1 MLINPFAPIAFIKI
15 TSLKAT
21 TFFLLILLIK
31 SNLLRLK
38 GGLIG
43 GLFALILIS
52 GILASTSIA
61 VGSLIYAYK
70 VKNKTERKN
79 WNISVEIYFERIEI
93 FLLEPEFS
101 AGPFLWEEKWK
112 LYTQSHEKLPPENIL
127 IEIFWL
133 RQKIFKII
141 EWNQIFNKII

>member
-1 MLINPFAPIAFIKI
+1 MLLNPFGPKAFIKV

-21 TFFLLILLIK
+21 TFFLLVLLIK

-61 VGSLIYAYK
+61 VGALIYAYRT
-70 VKNKTERKN
+70 KNKKN
-79 WNISVEIYFERIEI
+79 EEDNT
-93 FLLEPEFS
+93 LQDLEPV
-101 AGPFLWEEKWK
+101 
-112 LYTQSHEKLPPENIL
+112 NI
-127 IEIFWL
+127 
-133 RQKIFKII
+133 
-141 EWNQIFNKII
+141 

>member
-1 MLINPFAPIAFIKI
+1 MLLNPFAPLAFIKI

-21 TFFLLILLIK
+21 TFFLLVLLIK

-61 VGSLIYAYK
+61 LGSLIYAFR
-70 VKNKTERKN
+70 VKNNTEKYDTVQDLETV
-79 WNISVEIYFERIEI
+79 NI
-93 FLLEPEFS
+93 
-101 AGPFLWEEKWK
+101 
-112 LYTQSHEKLPPENIL
+112 
-127 IEIFWL
+127 
-133 RQKIFKII
+133 
-141 EWNQIFNKII
+141 

>member
-1 MLINPFAPIAFIKI
+1 MLLNPFAPLAFIKV

-21 TFFLLILLIK
+21 TFFLLVLLIK

-61 VGSLIYAYK
+61 VGSLIFAYR
-70 VKNKTERKN
+70 VKNKSDDQDS
-79 WNISVEIYFERIEI
+79 SVQD
-93 FLLEPEFS
+93 LNPVNVLS
-101 AGPFLWEEKWK
+101 L
-112 LYTQSHEKLPPENIL
+112 
-127 IEIFWL
+127 
-133 RQKIFKII
+133 
-141 EWNQIFNKII
+141 

>member
-1 MLINPFAPIAFIKI
+1 MLLNPFAPLAFIKI

-21 TFFLLILLIK
+21 TFFLLVLLIK

-61 VGSLIYAYK
+61 LGALIYAYR
-70 VKNKTERKN
+70 VKNNTEENNTVEDLKTV
-79 WNISVEIYFERIEI
+79 NI
-93 FLLEPEFS
+93 
-101 AGPFLWEEKWK
+101 
-112 LYTQSHEKLPPENIL
+112 
-127 IEIFWL
+127 
-133 RQKIFKII
+133 
-141 EWNQIFNKII
+141 

>member
-1 MLINPFAPIAFIKI
+1 MLLNPFAPLAFLKI

-21 TFFLLILLIK
+21 TSFLLLLLIR

-61 VGSLIYAYK
+61 VGSLIYAFR
-70 VKNKTERKN
+70 VKNKNDEQGTIEDLDTV
-79 WNISVEIYFERIEI
+79 NI
-93 FLLEPEFS
+93 
-101 AGPFLWEEKWK
+101 
-112 LYTQSHEKLPPENIL
+112 
-127 IEIFWL
+127 
-133 RQKIFKII
+133 
-141 EWNQIFNKII
+141 